1 MTGESRQCACGR
13 TYTLPLPYDAANPE
27 IRDLCP
33 GLGGVPPCVPAISTT
48 APEPDEKCEV
58 CGNPLEYHNNAYR
71 WCKNMHSFRYFQNP
85 HTTAPDLHSVIMK
98 TESEIAADK
107 LNEAAYTRGKI
118 DGAKAER
125 DREQPFIDFAKS
137 ASLKHSEMVDLMRRN
152 NLKIDDLEDP
162 MQKLAFTFFSEIG
175 EMSHEAEVIIDESLR
190 SQKEPQQ

>member
-1 MTGESRQCACGR
+1 MTGESRKCACGR

-33 GLGGVPPCVPAISTT
+33 GLGGVPPCVPAISTP

-58 CGNPLEYHNNAYR
+58 CGNPLEYHSNAYR

-125 DREQPFIDFAKS
+125 ERAERI
-137 ASLKHSEMVDLMRRN
+137 LKETLTQIGKEFGQTPHLHTYAEFERRY
-152 NLKIDDLEDP
+152 L
-162 MQKLAFTFFSEIG
+162 
-175 EMSHEAEVIIDESLR
+175 VSLR
-190 SQKEPQQ
+190 GHEGGQP